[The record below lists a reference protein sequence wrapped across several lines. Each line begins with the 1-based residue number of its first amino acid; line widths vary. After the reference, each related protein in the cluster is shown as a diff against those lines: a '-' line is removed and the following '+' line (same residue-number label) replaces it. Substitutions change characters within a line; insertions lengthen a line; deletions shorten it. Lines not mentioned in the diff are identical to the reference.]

1 MLLRAGLGPQ
11 PIFAAQDETRRFPM
25 KHFTWVALAAW
36 ATLTAALPVQA
47 SDAKTLRTR
56 SLAATCAHCHGTE
69 GQAVEG
75 QAFIRLA
82 GLNKEYMLNQL
93 LAFRGGQRKA
103 TVMHQITKGYSPE
116 QLEEIATYFASL
128 K

>member
-1 MLLRAGLGPQ
+1 M
-11 PIFAAQDETRRFPM
+11 RF
-25 KHFTWVALAAW
+25 KWVALAAW
-36 ATLTAALPVQA
+36 ATLVAAVPAQA
-47 SDAKTLRTR
+47 ADAKTMRLR

-82 GLNKEYMLNQL
+82 GMNKDQL
-93 LAFRGGQRKA
+93 LTQLMAFRSGQRKA

-116 QLEEIATYFASL
+116 QLEEIATYYAGL